1 MVGKGGTRRTGRRP
15 GSPDTREA
23 ILAAARLAFAER
35 GFDNATVRQIATAAE
50 VDPAL
55 VHHYFGTKEQLFLAT
70 VQVPIDPRDLIP
82 AVVAGGK
89 ENIGENLL
97 RTFIR
102 VWDSPAGTAGAALI
116 RSAMGSEWTA
126 RMLRE
131 FLTTQILRRVIK
143 QLDLDPAEAPLRTS
157 LVASQIAGLAMMRY
171 IIKLEPLASAPGET
185 IVTMI
190 GPTIQRY
197 ITGPLG

>member
-1 MVGKGGTRRTGRRP
+1 MVGKGETRRTGRRP

-55 VHHYFGTKEQLFLAT
+55 VHHYFGTKERLFLAT

-89 ENIGENLL
+89 ENVGENLL
-97 RTFIR
+97 RTFIG

-143 QLDLDPAEAPLRTS
+143 QLDLDPAEAPLRAS

-185 IVTMI
+185 IVTTTD
-190 GPTIQRY
+190 PTIQRY

>member
-1 MVGKGGTRRTGRRP
+1 MVGKGETRRTGRRP

-55 VHHYFGTKEQLFLAT
+55 VHHYFGTKERLFLAT

-89 ENIGENLL
+89 ENVGENLL
-97 RTFIR
+97 RTFIG

-143 QLDLDPAEAPLRTS
+143 QLDLDPAEAPLRAS

-190 GPTIQRY
+190 GPTVQRY

>member
-1 MVGKGGTRRTGRRP
+1 MVGKGETRRTGRRP

>member
-1 MVGKGGTRRTGRRP
+1 MVGKGETRRTGRRP

-55 VHHYFGTKEQLFLAT
+55 VHHYFGTKERLFLAT

-89 ENIGENLL
+89 ENVGENLL
-97 RTFIR
+97 RTFIG

-143 QLDLDPAEAPLRTS
+143 QLDLDPAEAPLRAS

-185 IVTMI
+185 IVTTI